1 MWDLCGQTAKIID
14 RLLDLAVR
22 LGTLLYVQLHRR
34 AGQAT
39 VSPPRNRYDYFQIT
53 VELHHGRRGRL
64 RGMLPLRLQKQL
76 RLIQKP
82 LAHRRCCASPGRIQ
96 LSRFTAAQPVPGKPL
111 GHASA
116 VVRQRSR
123 HRHQVLHRHMR
134 RDPAVAHLL
143 LHAVGKQLH
152 QTHPARHPTRAAIET
167 ASQLLQ
173 PIAEALLQ
181 FNQQP
186 ALFKSRF
193 VIARAHRPVQ
203 KQGLHFAQ
211 RPDHRLHR
219 VLTQLL
225 QSRYPPI
232 AVDDQ
237 VVLWLLGRNHH
248 DRRLLT
254 AGRQRR
260 HQPPLP
266 LWPAH
271 PKVLQAPLKLVE
283 FQPHLPHSLDRSTL
297 RLAESGIARRHAVVS
312 PDLQRNQYDMPAT
325 GIAWSAAEVHP

>member
-1 MWDLCGQTAKIID
+1 
-14 RLLDLAVR
+14 
-22 LGTLLYVQLHRR
+22 
-34 AGQAT
+34 
-39 VSPPRNRYDYFQIT
+39 
-53 VELHHGRRGRL
+53 
-64 RGMLPLRLQKQL
+64 MLPLRPQKQL

-82 LAHRRCCASPGRIQ
+82 LANCCCSASPGCIQ
-96 LSRFTAAQPVPGKPL
+96 LSRFSTAQPVAGKPL

-134 RDPAVAHLL
+134 RDPAIAHLL
-143 LHAVGKQLH
+143 LHAVGKQLN
-152 QTHPARHPTRAAIET
+152 QTHPARYPTCAAIET

-186 ALFKSRF
+186 ALFKSRL

-203 KQGLHFAQ
+203 QQRLHFAQ
-211 RPDHRLHR
+211 RPDHCLHR
-219 VLTQLL
+219 VLPELL
-225 QSRYPPI
+225 QSRYPLI

-237 VVLWLLGRNHH
+237 IVLRLLGRDHH

-260 HQPPLP
+260 QQPPPP
-266 LWPAH
+266 LRPKRA
-271 PKVLQAPLKLVE
+271 KVLQAPLKLVE
-283 FQPHLPHSLDRSTL
+283 FQPHLPRSLDRSTL
-297 RLAESGIARRHAVVS
+297 RPAASGIARRHEVVS
-312 PDLQRNQYDMPAT
+312 PDLQRNQHDMPST
-325 GIAWSAAEVHP
+325 GIAWSAAQVRT